1 MNWKE
6 FDFNKTQKY
15 IIDNDIKTRREFQS
29 SPHRGL
35 YKRARLK
42 GFLKDLK
49 FQKEQTNWSEN
60 YKTIEDV
67 QNFIDKENIPNPMYL
82 YNNFRGLHN
91 RCCEKGWIKYLKF
104 SKKQNNWE
112 HIKTIQDA
120 QEFIFKNNIESP
132 KDFRNKYP
140 GLTNLCTTNGWIKDL
155 NYINYTKREKISWK
169 SINSIELMQK
179 FIYDN
184 LITKSELHD
193 KFPGLC
199 TKCYNNGWIKYL
211 KFIKKSVNM
220 KISSWEKSLVSFLQ
234 DKLIVN
240 TQLDS
245 YSSYSKI
252 DIFLPNLNIA
262 IEVQGPNHYSK
273 HCRGSFNSFLKTRK
287 SDIKKNRWCR
297 EQGITLLYF
306 SYDKLLV
313 EKYGYPW
320 YIYTSEKELLA
331 EIERIKSL

>member
-1 MNWKE
+1 
-6 FDFNKTQKY
+6 
-15 IIDNDIKTRREFQS
+15 
-29 SPHRGL
+29 
-35 YKRARLK
+35 
-42 GFLKDLK
+42 
-49 FQKEQTNWSEN
+49 
-60 YKTIEDV
+60 
-67 QNFIDKENIPNPMYL
+67 
-82 YNNFRGLHN
+82 
-91 RCCEKGWIKYLKF
+91 
-104 SKKQNNWE
+104 
-112 HIKTIQDA
+112 
-120 QEFIFKNNIESP
+120 
-132 KDFRNKYP
+132 
-140 GLTNLCTTNGWIKDL
+140 
-155 NYINYTKREKISWK
+155 
-169 SINSIELMQK
+169 MQK

-313 EKYGYPW
+313 KKYGYPW